1 MANEVYYVVFIGR
14 KRGIDNSWP
23 ECQEQ
28 VVGYKGNVCKLYK
41 MFEEARWAWVFYEPR
56 WNCTKKHIYAK
67 PRKRGESPNSYIT

>member
-41 MFEEARWAWVFYEPR
+41 MFEEAR
-56 WNCTKKHIYAK
+56 
-67 PRKRGESPNSYIT
+67 